1 MRYAFFYFI
10 IAFIIALLLCFP
22 VQAKWIIGMMGW
34 IIGGIFASVVGLVI
48 YLVWTYDERQ
58 EKYMIEKFGEDYKE
72 KKQQEGFGYM
82 SALPC
87 KPDPTF
93 VSKSNIEKKANV
105 SLPAFVVTG
114 CSETLTDFTGDFRGK
129 AIIEF
134 DEVISDRI
142 IEPIETEMTNY
153 HSKWRKDEDL
163 YICDLSEPF
172 EDDPSNDV
180 FWSISIR
187 RNSKEGTIIYGRV

>member
-10 IAFIIALLLCFP
+10 IAIIIALLLCFP
-22 VQAKWIIGMMGW
+22 ENAKWIIVA
-34 IIGGIFASVVGLVI
+34 IFASVIGLVI
-48 YLVWTYDERQ
+48 YLVCTYDERQ
-58 EKYMIEKFGEDYKE
+58 EKYMIEKFGDDYKE
-72 KKQQEGFGYM
+72 KIKEKRQHEGMGFI

-93 VSKSNIEKKANV
+93 VSKSTIEKKANV
-105 SLPAFVVTG
+105 SLPDFVVTG
-114 CSETLTDFTGDFRGK
+114 CSESLPDFTGDFRGE

-134 DEVISDRI
+134 KEVISDRT
-142 IEPIETEMTNY
+142 IEQIETEMTSG

-163 YICDLSEPF
+163 YVCQLSEPF
-172 EDDPSNDV
+172 EGDSSNDV